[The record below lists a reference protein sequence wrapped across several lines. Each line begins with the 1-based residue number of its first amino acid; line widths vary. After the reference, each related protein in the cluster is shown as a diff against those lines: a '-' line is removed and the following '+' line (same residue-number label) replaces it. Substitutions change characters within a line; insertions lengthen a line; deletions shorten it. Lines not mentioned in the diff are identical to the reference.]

1 MTNKCIDEIRE
12 ALDTDKTTSEE
23 LFNES
28 RDKAIKYQEEYN
40 SFVTILDKKEEL
52 DSDTENLKTTAGKY
66 LCQLATLK
74 YQQMDGLN
82 TALPSGTKRI
92 KTNRTLITESLSAFM
107 PFKVQEIQD
116 DDGIYYGQNVISKN
130 MILVDRRKLQN
141 GNSFILGVSR
151 KWKVFYCK
159 T

>member
-1 MTNKCIDEIRE
+1 MLNDLTNRNQKMFLCNLIIVHT
-12 ALDTDKTTSEE
+12 A
-23 LFNES
+23 
-28 RDKAIKYQEEYN
+28 N
-40 SFVTILDKKEEL
+40 SKEEL

>member
-151 KWKVFYCK
+151 KWKVFYCE